1 MVTILVNRIIVEQ
14 AANEI
19 LDSMQELDDRQADR
33 FVAWFMRHTREE
45 NPNFDFHQQAAAG
58 TCLLNWL
65 MEYSTSTLI
74 FFMEYRLIL
83 NKVQTQDD
91 IYAINSK

>member
-1 MVTILVNRIIVEQ
+1 MNRIIVEQ
-14 AANEI
+14 AVNEI
-19 LDSMQELDDRQADR
+19 LDSTQELDDWQAER

-65 MEYSTSTLI
+65 MEYSESALV
-74 FFMEYRLIL
+74 FFTEYRLIL
-83 NKVQTQDD
+83 SKTQTQDD
-91 IYAINSK
+91 IYAINK